1 MARGR
6 YRGAL
11 RSHAVALTTNY
22 PDLLAACTCLLS
34 HISSGRGSAGRLP
47 RRVSQE
53 VAVKLL
59 AKDAVSSEGRTGQ
72 GGLFCF

>member
-1 MARGR
+1 MGKVQTSPSESCS
-6 YRGAL
+6 GAHDKL
-11 RSHAVALTTNY
+11 RRS
-22 PDLLAACTCLLS
+22 PCCTHTYLLS